1 MANENSDYEKFLAA
15 RRKLQE
21 AKARE
26 RAKTAQ
32 QTNSTSSATAQGS
45 VTPSTPSDSS
55 TSSKQSSAAA
65 ETPQSVFSR
74 TENADSAQP
83 VSQESAERR
92 KPTPKVPHKQ
102 TPPRRANSSKK
113 KSAPKQPP
121 TGAWHTPDEKDSSFF
136 GRCDDEGTANG
147 GGVSK
152 SLRHKVYEEMQKAA
166 RELDVYP
173 GSPLGKLRM
182 NDAMNAFLAAKLND
196 INNPHLS
203 PFVRDL
209 AMKYQSMH
217 ASDATIENLIT
228 QVKDA
233 SDQVRALKGRV
244 SVEQRLVAVAL
255 MDRLGLRTESMWDM
269 NQMIKADDIP
279 FDDPVIDDI
288 ISTAVTKGREAEH
301 REHVRNQPNTR
312 RG

>member
-1 MANENSDYEKFLAA
+1 MANQQSDYEKFLAA

-21 AKARE
+21 AKKRE
-26 RAKTAQ
+26 KV
-32 QTNSTSSATAQGS
+32 QTEVKSSAPAQS
-45 VTPSTPSDSS
+45 VVAPSTPSHSG
-55 TSSKQSSAAA
+55 TEVKQPSAAA
-65 ETPQSVFSR
+65 ETPQNASPR
-74 TENADSAQP
+74 IEDADSAQP
-83 VSQESAERR
+83 KAQEPVERPEPAS
-92 KPTPKVPHKQ
+92 KIPHKQ
-102 TPPRRANSSKK
+102 TPPRRSSSSKK
-113 KSAPKQPP
+113 KRKSSQKQPP

-136 GRCDDEGTANG
+136 GRCDDEGNGNG

-152 SLRHKVYEEMQKAA
+152 DLRHKVYEEMQKAA

-196 INNPHLS
+196 INNRHLS

-209 AMKYQSMH
+209 AMTYQAMH

-228 QVKDA
+228 QVKTA
-233 SDQVRALKGRV
+233 SEQVQALKGRV

-255 MDRLGLRTESMWDM
+255 MDRLGLRTENMWDM

-279 FDDPVIDDI
+279 FDDPVIDAI
-288 ISTAVTKGREAEH
+288 ISAAVTKGREADH